1 MNFSEIKAFLG
12 AKSAVNPNESVQSQL
27 REIGLQQAAESLRS
41 SNASSV
47 SQLSSQTSVSLRIY
61 NNSLNQTL
69 QVNDK
74 QANLPVPPQSQESLF
89 DFEEIAKNVLR
100 FVGGVISN
108 AAKSGADEE
117 TLTSLF
123 EQARSGVA
131 KGIKLA
137 EKDMGGFLN
146 EEISNGISQSADL
159 IEAGIQR
166 LQDELLGP
174 KVDENGDP
182 LSTSRV
188 DRSFERVAFSQ
199 QQSASLNIRTRD
211 GDEVSI
217 QFNSANVLSFNQ
229 QVIVEQNERDKLQV
243 ENPRN
248 DVLPPKVEQID
259 DVLPPNF
266 QASTSPTAA
275 PSVPET
281 ENVDIEKDKATEP
294 SSVSV
299 RQQTFSYSE
308 SDFSFTVNG
317 ELDEAELESIG
328 KLVSDANNL
337 ATTFFDG
344 DIETAFNQALELGFD
359 EQELTGFALQL
370 SRQERV
376 EVVKAYE
383 SVSQYNEN
391 NDSADLSSKP
401 VERVSDYLQKM
412 LGVVDQSQQKLADG
426 EQYDKLINGL
436 VNQIRDVATTDLVS
450 AINDFHAFNKQL
462 IDNLPNQ
469 KEET

>member
-12 AKSAVNPNESVQSQL
+12 AKSTVSPNETVQSQL
-27 REIGLQQAAESLRS
+27 RETGLQQAAEGIRS
-41 SNASSV
+41 GNASSV

-74 QANLPVPPQSQESLF
+74 RANLPVPPQSQESLF

-100 FVGGVISN
+100 FVGGVISS

-137 EKDMGGFLN
+137 EKDLGGFLN

-166 LQDELLGP
+166 LQDELLGTQ
-174 KVDENGDP
+174 VDENGDP
-182 LSTSRV
+182 VATSRV
-188 DRSFERVAFSQ
+188 DRSFESVAVSR
-199 QQSASLNIRTRD
+199 QQSASLNITTKD

-229 QVIVEQNERDKLQV
+229 QVIVEQNERDKKQD

-248 DVLPPKVEQID
+248 DVLPPKVAQTDE
-259 DVLPPNF
+259 VSPSNL
-266 QASTSPTAA
+266 QASTRPTTA
-275 PSVPET
+275 PNNAET
-281 ENVDIEKDKATEP
+281 ENVGFEKDNASQP

-317 ELDEAELESIG
+317 ELDEAELDSIG
-328 KLVSDANNL
+328 KLVSDANDL

-383 SVSQYNEN
+383 SVSQYNGN
-391 NDSADLSSKP
+391 NDSAALPSKP

-412 LGVVDQSQQKLADG
+412 LGVLEQSQQKLADG
-426 EQYDKLINGL
+426 EQYDKLITGL

-450 AINDFHAFNKQL
+450 AINDFHAFNKKL
-462 IDNLPNQ
+462 IDNLPSQ
-469 KEET
+469 KEES